1 MAALRAATS
10 VTVLCHVQPDADTIG
25 SGLALALALHRRGVP
40 VQVAF
45 AEPADLPV
53 SMRSMPGTEFVV
65 AAAEVATSVDL
76 LVAVDCGS
84 EGRLG
89 ALRDRLAGATTTL
102 VLDHHRS
109 NTRFGDINLVDE
121 SAESTT
127 AVVLRVFDGLGV
139 ALDRDL
145 AHCLYAGL
153 VTDTG
158 SFRWVRPGTHAL
170 ADRLL
175 AAGIDGA
182 EIARE
187 LLDTHPFG
195 WLPMLSKVL
204 GSAEL
209 VPTAGGGAGLVY
221 AVVRRD
227 DIGALR
233 SEEVESVIDIV
244 RTTSEAAVAAV
255 FKETSSDTTDG
266 PQHWSVSL
274 RSRNGI
280 DVSKVATGLGGG
292 GHRNAAGYTTAGP
305 VEAVIADLRAA
316 LG

>member
-1 MAALRAATS
+1 M
-10 VTVLCHVQPDADTIG
+10 
-25 SGLALALALHRRGVP
+25 
-40 VQVAF
+40 
-45 AEPADLPV
+45 
-53 SMRSMPGTEFVV
+53 
-65 AAAEVATSVDL
+65 
-76 LVAVDCGS
+76 
-84 EGRLG
+84 
-89 ALRDRLAGATTTL
+89 
-102 VLDHHRS
+102 
-109 NTRFGDINLVDE
+109 
-121 SAESTT
+121 
-127 AVVLRVFDGLGV
+127 LRVFDALGV

-158 SFRWVRPGTHAL
+158 SFRWVKPGTHAL

-175 AAGIDGA
+175 ATGIDGA

-227 DIGALR
+227 DVGALR

-266 PQHWSVSL
+266 SPHWSVSL
-274 RSRNGI
+274 RSRDGI

-292 GHRNAAGYTTAGP
+292 GHRFAAGYTAAGP